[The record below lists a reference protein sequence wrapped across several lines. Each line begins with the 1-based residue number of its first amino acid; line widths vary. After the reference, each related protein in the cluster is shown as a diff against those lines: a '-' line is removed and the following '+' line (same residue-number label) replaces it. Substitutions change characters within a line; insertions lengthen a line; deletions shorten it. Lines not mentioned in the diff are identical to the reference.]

1 MIHQKISEIK
11 QLITQDVNTAR
22 DKAMRLLTTVQRAGS
37 DTDKAEVYHLIAL
50 IQAYAGMASESIQW
64 HNKELTLREKLKD
77 IKGAS
82 VVLNNLGTLY
92 FQQEKLDKA
101 KDLYQRA
108 LFYRERINDQ
118 RGIAA
123 SYDSIGVIFYKY
135 GMIPDALNMHF
146 RALKINQELG
156 DSERIGINL
165 QNIGLA
171 YLSQGD
177 YEYAL
182 DRYKEALSIARKNND
197 PIRSI
202 QLMINIGT
210 AFSKLKKLTEAKKYY
225 KLCFEQSQAINY
237 PHGLILSLLNLAD
250 LEMEKGRY
258 KESVSK
264 YADCIEI
271 ATSTGHQSEII
282 TATMGLGLAHSRLND
297 HAQSLRFLNDALV
310 MARKAAV
317 KERVCDIYMQLS
329 EIYEKLGDYKKSL
342 EYYRKHIALRN
353 DLVNKETT
361 RTINEIKTRYE
372 VDKKEKEAQLL
383 KERNETIQLYARKL
397 EVSNNELK
405 QFAHVASHDLRE
417 PLRMVSSYMGLLE
430 RTMGDQITADQKQF
444 ISFAVDG
451 AKRMDILIQDL
462 LRLAKVD
469 ADPKIETVPLDAV
482 LTDVRSNLEILLR
495 EKHGRI
501 TAPPLPAIKADRTQ
515 MAQLLQ
521 NIIGNG
527 IKYNESRSP
536 TITISYQHRDGQLL
550 LSIADNGIGIPAEY
564 RERAF
569 QIFQRLPAARQY
581 SGSGIG
587 LAICKKIVD
596 GLGGT
601 IQIDDHKGGG
611 TVFHISIPDSLLC

>member
-1 MIHQKISEIK
+1 MHQKISDIK
-11 QLITQDVNTAR
+11 QLITQDIAAAR
-22 DKAMRLLTTVQRAGS
+22 DKAMRLLTSAQRSGS
-37 DTDKAEVYHLIAL
+37 DLDKAEVYHLIAL
-50 IQAYAGMASESIQW
+50 IQAYSGMASESVQW

-82 VVLNNLGTLY
+82 IVLNNLGTLY
-92 FQQEKLDKA
+92 YQQDKLDKA
-101 KDLYQRA
+101 KDFYQRA
-108 LFYRERINDQ
+108 LFYREKINDQ

-156 DSERIGINL
+156 DAERMGVNL

-182 DRYKEALSIARKNND
+182 ERYKEALAIAKKNTD
-197 PIRSI
+197 RTRSI

-210 AFSKLKKLTEAKKYY
+210 AFSKQKKLTEARKYY
-225 KLCFEQSQAINY
+225 KLCYEQSQAINY
-237 PHGLILSLLNLAD
+237 PHGLILSLHNLAD

-258 KESVSK
+258 KESVHK
-264 YADCIEI
+264 YMDCIEI
-271 ATSTGHQSEII
+271 ATSTGHQAEII
-282 TATMGLGLAHSRLND
+282 TATMGVGLAYSRLND
-297 HAQSLRFLNDALV
+297 YTQSLRYLNDALV

-317 KERVCDIYMQLS
+317 KERICDIYMQLS
-329 EIYEKLGDYKKSL
+329 EIYEKLVDYKKSL
-342 EYYRKHIALRN
+342 EYYKKYIALRN

-372 VDKKEKEAQLL
+372 VDKKEKEALLL

-430 RTMGDQITADQKQF
+430 RTMGDQITGDQKVF
-444 ISFAVDG
+444 LNFAVDG

-469 ADPKIETVPLDAV
+469 ADPKIEAVPLDAV
-482 LTDVRSNLEILLR
+482 LADVRSNLEVLLR

-501 TAPPLPAIKADRTQ
+501 AAPALPVIKADRTQ
-515 MAQLLQ
+515 VAQLLQ

-527 IKYNESRSP
+527 IKYNESKSP
-536 TITISYQHRDGQLL
+536 TINISYQHKDGQLL

-569 QIFQRLPAARQY
+569 QIFQRLPTARQY

-596 GLGGT
+596 GLGGS
-601 IQIDDHKGGG
+601 IHIDDHKGGG
-611 TVFHISIPDSLLC
+611 TVFNISIPDSLLC